1 MSKEKK
7 DHTSKEKDNRKSI
20 GQGQKVSSTP
30 KHIDLNLIG
39 KNNIKIKTIVNAE
52 DQKTS
57 K

>member
-30 KHIDLNLIG
+30 KNIDLNLIG

-52 DQKTS
+52 DQRTIK
-57 K
+57 

>member
-52 DQKTS
+52 DQRTNK
-57 K
+57 